1 MALVSIIIP
10 TLNEEKGIEN
20 TIKMIPFDNII
31 KNGYEIELIVV
42 DGNSE
47 DNTVEFARRNGA
59 KIILEKRRGY
69 GRAYKTGFLKSK
81 GDIIITMDADGTYPA
96 NKIPEYLLQFEKMK
110 IDFMTINRFSNMEKG
125 SMNLLH
131 KIGNKVLSFILR
143 MLYSI
148 KIKDSQSGMWIMRKS
163 FIDSIMLQSDGMP
176 LSQEIKII
184 AFKYFNSI
192 EIDGTYNKRLGD
204 AKMSLVKDGFSNLFD
219 LFKFKKKLSLCIIQN
234 NNKSKMFT

>member
-1 MALVSIIIP
+1 MIVILV
-10 TLNEEKGIEN
+10 
-20 TIKMIPFDNII
+20 F
-31 KNGYEIELIVV
+31 
-42 DGNSE
+42 
-47 DNTVEFARRNGA
+47 
-59 KIILEKRRGY
+59 
-69 GRAYKTGFLKSK
+69 K

-204 AKMSLVKDGFSNLFD
+204 AKMSLVQDGFSNLFA

>member
-10 TLNEEKGIEN
+10 TLNEEKVVEN
-20 TIKMIPFDNII
+20 TIKMIPFDKII

-47 DNTVEFARRNGA
+47 DNTVEVARRNGA

-69 GRAYKTGFLKSK
+69 GRAYKTGFSKSK
-81 GDIIITMDADGTYPA
+81 CDIIITMDADGTYPA
-96 NKIPEYLLQFEKMK
+96 NKIPDYLLQFEKMK
-110 IDFMTINRFSNMEKG
+110 IDFMTINRFSDMENG

-143 MLYSI
+143 MLYSL
-148 KIKDSQSGMWIMRKS
+148 KIKDSQAGMWIMRKS
-163 FIDSIMLQSDGMP
+163 FIDSIMVQSDGMP

-184 AFKYFNSI
+184 AFK
-192 EIDGTYNKRLGD
+192 KK
-204 AKMSLVKDGFSNLFD
+204 ASLK
-219 LFKFKKKLSLCIIQN
+219 I
-234 NNKSKMFT
+234 